1 MDLPYA
7 SQDSTDRFRVFEEG
21 DVVGSIGDIFG
32 EEVKYQEAFDDEDKA
47 TTRDQNEESIDIL
60 L

>member
-7 SQDSTDRFRVFEEG
+7 SWEETDRFRVFEEG
-21 DVVGSIGDIFG
+21 DVAGSIDDLLG
-32 EEVKYQEAFDDEDKA
+32 EGEKYHAVFDDEDKA
-47 TTRDQNEESIDIL
+47 TTRDQTEESIDIL